1 MAKNEYNSIMDL
13 LDRFPDEATCIEH
26 LAAIRWPDG
35 PVCPHCGSARWFSR
49 IARHRLWRC
58 GECKRDFSVRKGT
71 VFEESRLPLRKWFAA
86 IWLYGTHRKGLAST
100 QLAREI
106 GVSQKTAWFM
116 LGRLR
121 EVTAAMNG
129 LVGAISGIVE
139 ADETYF
145 GGKAKN
151 MHKRDRERKIK
162 GRGPS
167 GKAAVVGAKSRSGK
181 VKAKPVETADSA
193 SLQAFV
199 RGNVEAGSVL
209 MTDGNPAY
217 DALGGDY
224 EHHVVQLSVGE
235 YVRGMAHTNGV
246 ESFWSLLKRAYVGV
260 FHHMSPKH
268 LHRYIDEFAARY
280 NLGKAPSSVRVDTLL
295 SNAIGVRLTWR
306 QLVR

>member
-1 MAKNEYNSIMDL
+1 
-13 LDRFPDEATCIEH
+13 
-26 LAAIRWPDG
+26 
-35 PVCPHCGSARWFSR
+35 
-49 IARHRLWRC
+49 
-58 GECKRDFSVRKGT
+58 
-71 VFEESRLPLRKWFAA
+71 
-86 IWLYGTHRKGLAST
+86 
-100 QLAREI
+100 
-106 GVSQKTAWFM
+106 
-116 LGRLR
+116 
-121 EVTAAMNG
+121 MNG

-145 GGKAKN
+145 GGKARN

-162 GRGPS
+162 GRGSS

-217 DALGGDY
+217 DALGGEY
-224 EHHVVQLSVGE
+224 ERHVVQHSVGE

-246 ESFWSLLKRAYVGV
+246 ESFWSLLKRAYIGV

-280 NLGKAPSSVRVDTLL
+280 NLGKAPSSVRVDALL
-295 SNAIGVRLTWR
+295 SNAIGVRLTWAE
-306 QLVR
+306 LVA

>member
-1 MAKNEYNSIMDL
+1 M
-13 LDRFPDEATCIEH
+13 
-26 LAAIRWPDG
+26 
-35 PVCPHCGSARWFSR
+35 
-49 IARHRLWRC
+49 
-58 GECKRDFSVRKGT
+58 
-71 VFEESRLPLRKWFAA
+71 PLRKWFAA
-86 IWLYGTHRKGLAST
+86 IWLVATHRKGIPST

-129 LVGAISGIVE
+129 LVGMIDGIVE

-167 GKAAVVGAKSRSGK
+167 GKAAVVGAKSRTGK
-181 VKAKPVETADSA
+181 VKAQPVATADSRT
-193 SLQAFV
+193 LQAFV
-199 RGNVEAGSVL
+199 RSNVATGSVL

-217 DALGGDY
+217 DALSGDY
-224 EHHVVQLSVGE
+224 EHHVVQHSVGE

-260 FHHMSPKH
+260 FHQMSPKH
-268 LHRYIDEFAARY
+268 LHRYVDEFAARW
-280 NLGKAPSSVRVDTLL
+280 NMGKATGAQRVDLL
-295 SNAIGVRLTWR
+295 LGHAVGVRLTWAD
-306 QLVR
+306 LVA

>member
-1 MAKNEYNSIMDL
+1 MANEYNSIMQL
-13 LDRFPDEATCIEH
+13 LDKFPDEATCIEH
-26 LAAIRWPDG
+26 LAKLRWPDG
-35 PVCPHCGSARWFSR
+35 PVCQHCGSTRRFSR
-49 IARHRLWRC
+49 IARHHLWRC
-58 GECKRDFSVRKGT
+58 GDCKRDFSVRKGT

-86 IWLYGTHRKGLAST
+86 IWLVAVNRKGIPST

-129 LVGAISGIVE
+129 LVGVISGIVE

-151 MHKRDRERKIK
+151 MHKRDRDRNIK
-162 GRGPS
+162 GRGPG
-167 GKAAVVGAKSRSGK
+167 GKTAVVGAVSRDGHAKAQPVASVDSG
-181 VKAKPVETADSA
+181 

-199 RGNVEAGSVL
+199 RSNVAAGSVL
-209 MTDGNPAY
+209 MTDGNPGY
-217 DALGGDY
+217 NALSGEY
-224 EHHVVQLSVGE
+224 EHHVVQHSVGE

-260 FHHMSPKH
+260 FHQMSPKH
-268 LHRYIDEFAARY
+268 LHRYVDEFAARW
-280 NLGKAPSSVRVDTLL
+280 NMGKMPSGSRVDLL
-295 SNAIGVRLTWR
+295 LRNAIGVRLTWAE
-306 QLVR
+306 LVA